1 MLEWLRR
8 WFGRGNDI
16 SSEGVATAGTV
27 NSMSG
32 RAQTV
37 VQAGVIGNLTV
48 GPDDRSLLREIT
60 EANLSTLSGHAGLPG
75 SHDGVR
81 VRRAELD
88 MLLATGGD
96 FVITGEPG
104 CGKSGLLAVIAEH
117 LVENAETVV
126 VLSVDTLGSRVGVA
140 RGDVSLSRPLSA
152 VLKDWEGEGR
162 ATLLLDG
169 LDAARGE
176 PLTWLADVV
185 RDLQGS
191 RWRTIATMRS
201 FDLRRSRT
209 WSMVFSGAPVSEG
222 ADHRDGELL
231 KVRHF
236 RLGDLSEAELAWL
249 AAARPDIGAL
259 IAGADGPLLDL
270 IRNPF
275 NLRLACELLDEG
287 VEQATLVNARD
298 QLDLLQRYWQ
308 ARVDH
313 RPDGEARKRV
323 LNRVSRAMLDRRTL
337 RAGMDVVPDSLL
349 DACAALVHDGVL
361 DELRARLKASG
372 GAQLVYSHH
381 ILFDFAIAA
390 LVLTAADRSN
400 LVDVLDGDPNL
411 VFVIR
416 PSIDLHLA
424 DLWHANDTRATFA
437 DVARSLAAADHSLA
451 GIAAARVV
459 VAEAREDGD
468 VLWIAGEEDQ
478 DSGFEITAG
487 WVAGVMDAADDPMRA
502 WVRVNSR
509 PWATLAARMMARLEH
524 SFQPVVVEQVYRLLV
539 QLDKIGAVAT
549 DETAAP
555 VWADCVA
562 RLMSLALD
570 EPIERERLAEAV
582 SRFLPRAVAIAPRHV
597 GVLRRTLDPRLALQL
612 PHEVRRRHRRH
623 RHGRPRT
630 GGRPAPQDHV
640 IRRKPRRR
648 HTDDLRRVLPDQH
661 PPPGLRRCQA
671 PHRPTHDRLHQQGR
685 YSCRGTGVARLTAST
700 KHRTSGRV
708 ARIPTT
714 RP

>member
-1 MLEWLRR
+1 MLERLWR
-8 WFGRGNDI
+8 WFFRREDI
-16 SSEGVATAGTV
+16 RSEDVATPGTI
-27 NSMSG
+27 NNMSG

-37 VQAGVIGNLTV
+37 VQAGTIGNLTV
-48 GPDDRSLLREIT
+48 GQDDTSLLREIT
-60 EANLSTLSGHAGLPG
+60 EVNLSTLSGHAGLPD

-88 MLLATGGD
+88 VLLAVAGD

-117 LVENAETVV
+117 LVANAETVV
-126 VLSVDTLGSRVGVA
+126 VLSVDTLGSRVGAA
-140 RGDVSLSRPLSA
+140 RSDMPLSRPLNV
-152 VLKDWEGEGR
+152 VLKEWDGEGR

-209 WSMVFSGAPVSEG
+209 WGTVFSGAPVSEDV
-222 ADHRDGELL
+222 DHRDGELL

-236 RLGDLSEAELAWL
+236 RLGNLSEIELAWL
-249 AAARPDIGAL
+249 TAARPAIGAL
-259 IAGADGPLLDL
+259 VAGAGGPLLKL

-313 RPDGEARKRV
+313 RPDSEARKRV
-323 LNRVSRAMLDRRTL
+323 LDRVSRAMLDRRTL
-337 RAGMDVVPDSLL
+337 RAGMGVVPDSLL

-361 DELRARLKASG
+361 DELPTRMKASG

-381 ILFDFAIAA
+381 ILFDFAVAA

-400 LVDVLDGDPNL
+400 LIDVLDGDPNL

-424 DLWHANDTRATFA
+424 DLWHADDTRATFA
-437 DVARSLAAADHSLA
+437 DIACALARGDHSLA
-451 GIAAARVV
+451 GIVAARVV
-459 VAEAREDGD
+459 VAEARDDGD
-468 VLWIAGEEDQ
+468 VLWIAGAGDQ
-478 DSGFEITAG
+478 DSTFEVVAG
-487 WVAGVMDAADDPMRA
+487 WVAGVMDAADDRLRT
-502 WVRVNSR
+502 WVRANSR
-509 PWATLAARMMARLEH
+509 PWALLAARMTDRLER
-524 SFQPVVVEQVYRLLV
+524 SFQPC
-539 QLDKIGAVAT
+539 
-549 DETAAP
+549 AARK
-555 VWADCVA
+555 VIAA
-562 RLMSLALD
+562 GQAAFLYSLMRPPRMRVRSGLW
-570 EPIERERLAEAV
+570 V
-582 SRFLPRAVAIAPRHV
+582 SRSCTAVGCCRASGGSWSRAWWGRC
-597 GVLRRTLDPRLALQL
+597 RL
-612 PHEVRRRHRRH
+612 
-623 RHGRPRT
+623 
-630 GGRPAPQDHV
+630 
-640 IRRKPRRR
+640 
-648 HTDDLRRVLPDQH
+648 
-661 PPPGLRRCQA
+661 
-671 PHRPTHDRLHQQGR
+671 
-685 YSCRGTGVARLTAST
+685 
-700 KHRTSGRV
+700 
-708 ARIPTT
+708 
-714 RP
+714 